1 VALLAYF
8 QGGSEPVE
16 SFSVSPEQWRSWR
29 ELPVGAFTL
38 DGPNGRIPAVLK
50 RSPLGLQF
58 FACAPGHSGFT
69 EPKSL
74 EHQMAQVELARGLRS
89 AGFRATLE
97 QPGRTP
103 SGEAWVADV
112 WAEVMGI
119 PYAFEVQLSQQHWDQ
134 YCERTERYRQSGVKV
149 VWLVRASHFHAL
161 SVARYR
167 HHIRHGIDPQVA
179 LNHAVMGMPCIPLD
193 LAECKPLVEGAMKV
207 VVASRDAETP
217 VKRLALGDFAPGVL
231 RGHFG
236 MKVTEETGELRW
248 VWTDTPYQMDTPTA

>member
-1 VALLAYF
+1 
-8 QGGSEPVE
+8 
-16 SFSVSPEQWRSWR
+16 
-29 ELPVGAFTL
+29 
-38 DGPNGRIPAVLK
+38 
-50 RSPLGLQF
+50 
-58 FACAPGHSGFT
+58 
-69 EPKSL
+69 
-74 EHQMAQVELARGLRS
+74 M
-89 AGFRATLE
+89 
-97 QPGRTP
+97 
-103 SGEAWVADV
+103 ADV
-112 WAEVMGI
+112 WAEVMGF

-167 HHIRHGIDPQVA
+167 HHIRHCIDPQVA

-248 VWTDTPYQMDTPTA
+248 VWTDTPYQMDAPTA